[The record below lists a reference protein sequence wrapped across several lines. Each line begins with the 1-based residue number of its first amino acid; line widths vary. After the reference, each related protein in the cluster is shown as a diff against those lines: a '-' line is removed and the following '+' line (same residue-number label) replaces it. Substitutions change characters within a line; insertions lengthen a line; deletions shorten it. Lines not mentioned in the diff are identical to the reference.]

1 MLEESKSPYRKPVT
15 WARDQ
20 VQRETV
26 KLQEE
31 HLKQQVYDKNGR
43 KTSRQKTPKPITEEE
58 YENLKLRGPKNLC
71 DLLDASVQLQRW
83 PEVLN
88 KNDNCKSPWEREK
101 PVRVL
106 ETGVEDA
113 NEGGFGDVHRWPES
127 EKHIPGGIPP
137 WLPKNDTRKDPDAE
151 LDQEKLGFDLK
162 RWPENKHVMNVLQ
175 WNNSSTPSK
184 LQSLQQPFANTLYRK
199 ADIEARQKELEEMN
213 KPKKQKTP
221 SRPTSKYLS
230 FPKIGNEPP
239 TLEEE
244 LSLSEEEMKAVTIIR
259 RKLIEA
265 MIDDPRLEAGGHPT
279 ELEEAGIYYDYDE
292 SFGESSRFV
301 NIPSQVHPMTNNNE
315 GNLPFGSP
323 AHATNHQKPK
333 PSMFSPD
340 RTTQKAR
347 TITSA
352 KRKVEQ
358 QNNNNLF
365 SPKSPERRKNSPR
378 SSFKSPVHPSVV
390 ARTSNN
396 SNKKTPSKPNDGNK
410 RNKSP
415 DSNIQFPETRMSP
428 RELRKYKNRL
438 QHPLQT
444 PPPAQVSTSPAPLPN
459 STAIIQDHS
468 SLAQNLLESFQQSE
482 ALPSTQHQ
490 HQQVST
496 VNNPHNNSTTTI
508 TVMRMV
514 NDENN
519 VNHSNIFKGIF
530 GSGNLKDQI
539 TKKEVN
545 SNLLSIPKNVIEM
558 STFKTETVTNPEFA
572 LVRPKSATVAVTPS
586 VPSSNPAN
594 QHHITQFSNQFIS
607 EFFSNQLPTIISS
620 SPYFMKESTLVMKN
634 PSPQQIALIRQ
645 TSSSKL
651 YDDAGHLLSPVPPSG
666 SLTPLQQSVEKPLNE
681 KFSQKR
687 AFLNEVENKQK
698 NFMSPVP
705 SFLSELKNNQ
715 GLKFQLKKTVPK
727 KPEVAEADNGDEHR
741 HQQEIHEQETKQEH
755 KLSFEKFLAEMNDLK
770 IPQFLLNFHSLA
782 ESISNLSPF
791 QSKSNLFEGTENP
804 HTSNANPSILSSLS
818 KSDSLQKLNHVDNPN
833 PLKKLSYDSVS
844 LLGRGKF
851 ASVYCVQNKQ
861 KISFPDCNQNS
872 DIHTRDL
879 LALKIAQFKDND
891 LATTHTATHSAVN
904 TPASTSNLRFSYEHS
919 TNTNFS
925 PRYPSKAIIEEFRR
939 EIISLHHLQK
949 HPNVNN
955 LIGYSLQPFGIV
967 MDYVSGQNL
976 YVLLHNEHWQQSQTV
991 SSRLQILTDIVSGL
1005 VHIHSQCYIHRDIK
1019 PHNIVIE
1026 QNKEGKIT
1034 SAKIVDFGTAF
1045 KLSFPPLK
1053 YSKSMKGCEEPTG
1066 TSGYSGN
1073 PYFCFFLLH
1082 LINTPFFVAPEI
1094 FSHSENPLINY
1105 AYPADVFSFSILL
1118 WEMMISDSSKIINPL
1133 QGLNPNSAFDEVR
1146 TFLPFDF
1153 TVLLKLVYSVDE
1165 KW

>member
-1 MLEESKSPYRKPVT
+1 MLDESKSPYRKPVT

-71 DLLDASVQLQRW
+71 ELLDASVQLQRW
-83 PEVLN
+83 PEVLH

-127 EKHIPGGIPP
+127 EKHLPGGIPP
-137 WLPKNDTRKDPDAE
+137 WLPKNDSRKDPDAE

-162 RWPENKHVMNVLQ
+162 RWPENKHVVNVLQ
-175 WNNSSTPSK
+175 WNNSTTPSK
-184 LQSLQQPFANTLYRK
+184 LQSLQPFGNTLYRK

-265 MIDDPRLEAGGHPT
+265 MTDDPRLEAGGHPT

-292 SFGESSRFV
+292 SFGESSHLV
-301 NIPSQVHPMTNNNE
+301 NIPSQVHPMTHNNE

-323 AHATNHQKPK
+323 AHSANHQKIHEKPK

-340 RTTQKAR
+340 RTPQKAR

-352 KRKVEQ
+352 KRKAEQ
-358 QNNNNLF
+358 QNNHNLF
-365 SPKSPERRKNSPR
+365 SPKSPEGRKNSPR

-390 ARTSNN
+390 ARANNN
-396 SNKKTPSKPNDGNK
+396 STKKTPSKPNDGNK

-444 PPPAQVSTSPAPLPN
+444 PPAQVPTSPAPVPS
-459 STAIIQDHS
+459 STAVIQNHS
-468 SLAQNLLESFQQSE
+468 PLAQNLLESFQQSE
-482 ALPSTQHQ
+482 ALPSTQQ
-490 HQQVST
+490 QQQQQQQVS
-496 VNNPHNNSTTTI
+496 VSNNPHNNSTTTI

-519 VNHSNIFKGIF
+519 ANHSNIFKGIF
-530 GSGNLKDQI
+530 GSGNHKDQI
-539 TKKEVN
+539 TKKAVN
-545 SNLLSIPKNVIEM
+545 PNLLSIPKNVIEM
-558 STFKTETVTNPEFA
+558 STFKTETVTNTEFA
-572 LVRPKSATVAVTPS
+572 LVRPKSAVVAVTPS

-620 SPYFMKESTLVMKN
+620 SPHFMKESTLVMKN
-634 PSPQQIALIRQ
+634 PSPEQIALIRQ
-645 TSSSKL
+645 SSSSKL
-651 YDDAGHLLSPVPPSG
+651 CDDAGHLLSPVPPAG
-666 SLTPLQQSVEKPLNE
+666 GVTLLQQSVEKSLNE

-687 AFLNEVENKQK
+687 AFLNEVESKQM

-727 KPEVAEADNGDEHR
+727 KPDVPEEANGNEHR
-741 HQQEIHEQETKQEH
+741 HQQEIHDQEMKQEQ
-755 KLSFEKFLAEMNDLK
+755 KLSFEKFLAEMNELK

-782 ESISNLSPF
+782 ESITNLSPF

-804 HTSNANPSILSSLS
+804 HNSNANPSILSSLS
-818 KSDSLQKLNHVDNPN
+818 KSDSLQKHNP
-833 PLKKLSYDSVS
+833 
-844 LLGRGKF
+844 
-851 ASVYCVQNKQ
+851 
-861 KISFPDCNQNS
+861 
-872 DIHTRDL
+872 
-879 LALKIAQFKDND
+879 
-891 LATTHTATHSAVN
+891 
-904 TPASTSNLRFSYEHS
+904 
-919 TNTNFS
+919 
-925 PRYPSKAIIEEFRR
+925 
-939 EIISLHHLQK
+939 
-949 HPNVNN
+949 
-955 LIGYSLQPFGIV
+955 
-967 MDYVSGQNL
+967 
-976 YVLLHNEHWQQSQTV
+976 
-991 SSRLQILTDIVSGL
+991 
-1005 VHIHSQCYIHRDIK
+1005 
-1019 PHNIVIE
+1019 
-1026 QNKEGKIT
+1026 
-1034 SAKIVDFGTAF
+1034 
-1045 KLSFPPLK
+1045 
-1053 YSKSMKGCEEPTG
+1053 
-1066 TSGYSGN
+1066 
-1073 PYFCFFLLH
+1073 
-1082 LINTPFFVAPEI
+1082 
-1094 FSHSENPLINY
+1094 
-1105 AYPADVFSFSILL
+1105 
-1118 WEMMISDSSKIINPL
+1118 
-1133 QGLNPNSAFDEVR
+1133 
-1146 TFLPFDF
+1146 
-1153 TVLLKLVYSVDE
+1153 
-1165 KW
+1165 